1 MVEFVIRVNQRRT
14 AYIPKEIIENLGYDW
29 FLVPDTRAAV
39 IYTRQCDL
47 ETVIKSVEVVLEGL
61 RLRLK
66 DQHRGGVVRGS

>member
-1 MVEFVIRVNQRRT
+1 VEFVIRVNQRRT

>member
-1 MVEFVIRVNQRRT
+1 MEFVVRVNERRT
-14 AYIPKEIIENLGYDW
+14 AYIPKEIVENLGFDW

-39 IYTRQCDL
+39 VYARQCDL